1 MAKKVQI
8 EFDIENRDVKITSDG
23 ILSLTEQVKILRK
36 ELLRTQEGT
45 DKFDILSQKLNQTRD
60 DLTRV
65 NTKNRELLATFSLIP
80 GPIGEIFGKLN
91 GVVGLLKTFS
101 GFSLKDISNQFRGFG
116 KDIVDI
122 INGFYG
128 VKKAADDTSSSIK
141 NSSASIKDQTTAT
154 EDNTDAQDD
163 SNQVTDEGTAATNAG
178 TVANQKQTTAIEGL
192 SKVEK
197 NYIDLNKEKVLT
209 LKDNIKV
216 LEQGI
221 KAGEDNIKS
230 AQQSVQIGRIT
241 EQQAAAQIQVNK
253 DIIAGKQL
261 QIKTTQEEIVALEK
275 ESAAV
280 QQNTTDTNTNTGSK
294 KQNTAATGLFA
305 TVTNAATF
313 AVNALNIALKALG
326 IGAVIGLVTVFADKI
341 IKFVTSIGEATEAS
355 KQFRDA
361 TQKGN
366 QALQEAKN
374 NVDQVGIAFDLARK
388 GTIEKKDA
396 LKEYNKILGGTI
408 GQAKTFA
415 EAEDL
420 YNKNTANYIK
430 ATGLRAEAQALYA
443 IAAQKSAEATVAVER
458 GFFSFE
464 RKIGQGFNEASLIDR
479 LLGRKGEL
487 EERTSNLI
495 SDAAKL
501 KAKAD
506 ELLGKA
512 LPLESGFKGKDEKTG
527 EVAKKENENKQLIE
541 KERELQA
548 EITALKIKGEQE
560 REIKILESAR
570 DKEKRDIQAMN
581 ITKDK
586 EGIRT
591 KALLE
596 LEERFQL
603 KKGEIIQKYA
613 DEAAKKKKEDDDKFA
628 KDQEEAQKKLIDI
641 EIGAIEQGASRER
654 EIREAKYNEDK
665 KELKKLF
672 DDKLISE
679 KEYQLAVIN
688 LNQGLVN
695 DLNKIKDDQNK
706 KDKEDRLKKLDD
718 EIRFLQIQVDA
729 EKNSFVAYWKDRQL
743 LLDKAK
749 QRELEAEELTGAQ
762 KTAIEKKYVQLSK
775 DLQREKFEAYV
786 GYLNQGLSAA
796 SNVLSQ
802 ELAIRGINQQNELD
816 QLEINFQKQQEY
828 NSKTMSSKEEFDKQ
842 TVLNERELALQ
853 QDQVKEKYF
862 NRNKDAQYA
871 LALINASQAAI
882 SAYASLAPI
891 PVVGPV
897 LGAAAAAV
905 ALGYGI
911 AQANAIKRQ
920 KYVSGVPAQFPD
932 TGSSGSGNMGR
943 NYEEGGLINGPRHA
957 QGGVMIEAEGGEA
970 VMTRGAVTMF
980 APLLSAMNQMG
991 GGTSFTKGAAGQA
1004 KYDAPKVTETITQPQ
1019 IVKTYVVSSEL
1030 TTEAQKQARLK
1041 DLSTL

>member
-8 EFDIENRDVKITSDG
+8 EFDIENRDVQITSDG
-23 ILSLTEQVKILRK
+23 ILSLTEKVKILRK
-36 ELLRTQEGT
+36 ELLRTEEGT
-45 DKFDILSQKLNQTRD
+45 VKFDILSQKLNQTRD
-60 DLTRV
+60 DLARV

-80 GPIGEIFGKLN
+80 GPVGDIFSKLN

-101 GFSLKDISNQFRGFG
+101 GFSLKDIGNQFRGFG

-141 NSSASIKDQTTAT
+141 NSSNSIKEQSAAT
-154 EDNTDAQDD
+154 SDNTDIQSD
-163 SNQVTDEGTAATNAG
+163 NNEVTDEGTAATNAG
-178 TVANQKQTTAIEGL
+178 TVANQKQTTEIQNLNA
-192 SKVEK
+192 VERK
-197 NYIDLNKEKVLT
+197 Y
-209 LKDNIKV
+209 
-216 LEQGI
+216 
-221 KAGEDNIKS
+221 
-230 AQQSVQIGRIT
+230 
-241 EQQAAAQIQVNK
+241 
-253 DIIAGKQL
+253 L
-261 QIKTTQEEIVALEK
+261 QINAEKRAAIVQNIETAQRAMQTNKQDLEILKQQVVQGTYTQKQAQKGIDGLNESIKGWEKHIDARKRDLKLLNEEEIALVGANK
-275 ESAAV
+275 SI
-280 QQNTTDTNTNTGSK
+280 QKNTEETTLNTNSK
-294 KQNTAATGLFA
+294 KANSVATGIFA

-355 KQFRDA
+355 KQFREA

-366 QALQEAKN
+366 QALKEAEN
-374 NVDQVGIAFDLARK
+374 NVSQVGIAFDLAKK
-388 GTIEKKDA
+388 GTIQKKDA

-408 GQAKTFA
+408 GQAKTYA

-420 YNKNTANYIK
+420 YNKNTGNYIK

-443 IAAQKSAEATVAVER
+443 IAAQKSAEATIAQQR
-458 GFFSFE
+458 GFFSF
-464 RKIGQGFNEASLIDR
+464 DR
-479 LLGRKGEL
+479 GLFQSFEGEL
-487 EERTSNLI
+487 KQRKDNLI
-495 SDAAKL
+495 KDADLL

-506 ELLGKA
+506 ELIGKA
-512 LPLESGFKGKDEKTG
+512 IPLETGFKGKDDKTG

-548 EITALKIKGEQE
+548 EITALKIKEEQD
-560 REIKILESAR
+560 REIKLLENAR
-570 DKEKRDIQAMN
+570 DKEKRDIEAMN

-586 EGIRT
+586 EGLRT

-603 KKGEIIQKYA
+603 KKGEIVQKYV
-613 DEAAKKKKEDDDKFA
+613 DEAAKKKKEDDEKLA
-628 KDQEEAQKKLIDI
+628 KDKEDAQKKLIDI
-641 EIGAIEQGASRER
+641 EIGSIEQGASREK
-654 EIREAKYNEDK
+654 EIREAKYNEDL
-665 KELKKLF
+665 KELKKLYA
-672 DDKLISE
+672 DKLITE
-679 KEYQLAVIN
+679 KEYQLALIN

-695 DLNKIKDDQNK
+695 DLNKIKDDKNK

-718 EIRFLQIQVDA
+718 DIRFLQIQTDA

-762 KTAIEKKYVQLSK
+762 KAAIEKKYVQLSK

-802 ELAIRGINQQNELD
+802 QSAIVNQEQQLELD
-816 QLEINFQKQQEY
+816 KLQLAYNAQQEY
-828 NSKTMSSKEEFDKQ
+828 NSKTIKSKEEYDKQ
-842 TVLNERELALQ
+842 TVQNDRLLAEA
-853 QDQVKEKYF
+853 QDKVKEQYF
-862 NRNKDAQYA
+862 YKNRNAQYA
-871 LALINASQAAI
+871 QAMISAFQAAI
-882 SAYASLAPI
+882 SAYSSLAAI
-891 PVVGPV
+891 PVVGPA
-897 LGAAAAAV
+897 LGAAAAAI
-905 ALGYGI
+905 ALGFGI
-911 AQANAIKRQ
+911 KQANLIKKQ
-920 KYVSGVPAQFPD
+920 QYVSTVAAEGPEASSA
-932 TGSSGSGNMGR
+932 GSNNMGR
-943 NYEEGGLINGPRHA
+943 NYEEGGMINGPRHA
-957 QGGVMIEAEGGEA
+957 QGGVMINAEGGEA

-1004 KYDAPKVTETITQPQ
+1004 GFDAPKITETITQPQ

>member
-8 EFDIENRDVKITSDG
+8 EFDIENRDVKLTSDG
-23 ILSLTEQVKILRK
+23 ILSLTEQVKILKK
-36 ELLRTQEGT
+36 ELLKTEEGT
-45 DKFDILSQKLNQTRD
+45 EKFDILSKKLNQTRD

-154 EDNTDAQDD
+154 QDNTDAQDD

-178 TVANQKQTTAIEGL
+178 TVANQKQTDAISSL
-192 SKVEK
+192 SNVEK
-197 NYIDLNKEKVLT
+197 KYIDLNKEKVKSLQ
-209 LKDNIKV
+209 DNIFVSEK
-216 LEQGI
+216 LI
-221 KAGEDNIKS
+221 KFNENQIKS
-230 AQQSVQIGRIT
+230 
-241 EQQAAAQIQVNK
+241 
-253 DIIAGKQL
+253 
-261 QIKTTQEEIVALEK
+261 TQENVNVGKVSEENGKRRIEFLTKSTEAAKDQIELQKQQIESLNK
-275 ESAAV
+275 ESAAI
-280 QQNTTDTNTNTGSK
+280 QENTTDTNTNTGSK

-355 KQFRDA
+355 KQFREA

-366 QALQEAKN
+366 QALKEAEN
-374 NVDQVGIAFDLARK
+374 NVSQVGIAFDLARK
-388 GTIEKKDA
+388 GTIDKKDA

-420 YNKNTANYIK
+420 YNKNTGNYIK

-443 IAAQKSAEATVAVER
+443 IAAQKSAEATIAQER
-458 GFFSFE
+458 GFFSF
-464 RKIGQGFNEASLIDR
+464 DR
-479 LLGRKGEL
+479 GLFQSFEGEL
-487 EERTSNLI
+487 KKRKDNLI
-495 SDAAKL
+495 KDADLL

-506 ELLGKA
+506 ELIGKA
-512 LPLESGFKGKDEKTG
+512 LPLESGFKGKDDKTG
-527 EVAKKENENKQLIE
+527 EVAKKDNENKQLIE

-603 KKGEIIQKYA
+603 KKGEIIKKYA

-695 DLNKIKDDQNK
+695 DLNKIKDDQKK

-749 QRELEAEELTGAQ
+749 QRELEAEDLTGAQ
-762 KTAIEKKYVQLSK
+762 KAAIEKKYVQLSK

-891 PVVGPV
+891 PVVGPF

-932 TGSSGSGNMGR
+932 TGSSGSGNMGK

>member
-8 EFDIENRDVKITSDG
+8 EFDIENRDVQITSDG
-23 ILSLTEQVKILRK
+23 ILSLTEKVKILRK
-36 ELLRTQEGT
+36 ELLRTEEGT
-45 DKFDILSQKLNQTRD
+45 VKFDILSQKLNQTKD

-80 GPIGEIFGKLN
+80 GPVGEIFSKLN

-101 GFSLKDISNQFRGFG
+101 GFSLKDIGNQFRGFG

-141 NSSASIKDQTTAT
+141 NSSNSIKDQSSAT
-154 EDNTDAQDD
+154 NDNTDAQSD
-163 SNQVTDEGTAATNAG
+163 NNEVTEEGTLATNAG
-178 TVANQKQTTAIEGL
+178 TVANQKQTQAIIGTSNSTKEYINVVKQGKFAITNFITPL
-192 SKVEK
+192 SE
-197 NYIDLNKEKVLT
+197 LSEAERT
-209 LKDNIKV
+209 L
-216 LEQGI
+216 
-221 KAGEDNIKS
+221 A
-230 AQQSVQIGRIT
+230 T
-241 EQQAAAQIQVNK
+241 EQVKRLRNSEISNGL
-253 DIIAGKQL
+253 II
-261 QIKTTQEEIVALEK
+261 EEIKRSEQFKNAKDGEILARV
-275 ESAAV
+275 
-280 QQNTTDTNTNTGSK
+280 NTNGAITVENKAIQSNTEVLNNNTQDTNVNTNSK
-294 KQNTAATGLFA
+294 KANSVATGIFA
-305 TVTNAATF
+305 TVTNAAAF

-341 IKFVTSIGEATEAS
+341 IKFVTSIGAATEAS
-355 KQFRDA
+355 KQFREA

-366 QALQEAKN
+366 QALKEAEN
-374 NVDQVGIAFDLARK
+374 NVSQVGIAFDLAKK
-388 GTIEKKDA
+388 GTISKKDA

-408 GQAKTFA
+408 GQAKTYA

-420 YNKNTANYIK
+420 YNKNTGNYIK

-443 IAAQKSAEATVAVER
+443 IAAQKSAEATIAQQR
-458 GFFSFE
+458 GFFSF
-464 RKIGQGFNEASLIDR
+464 DR
-479 LLGRKGEL
+479 GLFQSFEGEL
-487 EERTSNLI
+487 KQRKDNLI
-495 SDAAKL
+495 KDADLL

-506 ELLGKA
+506 ELIGKA
-512 LPLESGFKGKDEKTG
+512 LPLETGFKGKDDKTG

-548 EITALKIKGEQE
+548 EITALKIKGEQD
-560 REIKILESAR
+560 REIKLLENAR
-570 DKEKRDIQAMN
+570 DKEKRDIEAMN

-586 EGIRT
+586 EGLRT

-603 KKGEIIQKYA
+603 KKGEIVQKYV
-613 DEAAKKKKEDDDKFA
+613 DEAAKKKKEDDEKLA
-628 KDQEEAQKKLIDI
+628 KDKEDAQKKLIDI
-641 EIGAIEQGASRER
+641 EIGSIEQGASREK
-654 EIREAKYNEDK
+654 EIREAKYNEDL
-665 KELKKLF
+665 KELKKLYA
-672 DDKLISE
+672 DKLITE
-679 KEYQLAVIN
+679 KEYQLALIN

-695 DLNKIKDDQNK
+695 DLNKIKDDKNK

-718 EIRFLQIQVDA
+718 DIRFLQIQTDA

-762 KTAIEKKYVQLSK
+762 KAAIEKKYVQLSK

-802 ELAIRGINQQNELD
+802 ELAVRGINQQNELD

-853 QDQVKEKYF
+853 QDKVKEQYF

-891 PVVGPV
+891 PVVGPF

-932 TGSSGSGNMGR
+932 AGSSGSGNMGK
-943 NYEEGGLINGPRHA
+943 NYEEGGMINGPRHA

-980 APLLSAMNQMG
+980 QPLLSAMNQMG

-1004 KYDAPKVTETITQPQ
+1004 GYDNPKTTETINQPQ

-1030 TTEAQKQARLK
+1030 TTEAHKQARLK
-1041 DLSTL
+1041 DLSIL